1 MIWRQ
6 VKQRMVKS
14 EHPFLFHLK
23 FVKMKTFF
31 SILALKQPNSEKRIF
46 AVYKYSRRSLKRILL
61 PKFLSNNLSVW
72 LFNDWLTPSQILT
85 FSNLIL
91 HKFILVSNSNTSV
104 SKFFYLYPNSMR
116 LEFTSEFSSI
126 SDT

>member
-1 MIWRQ
+1 METS
-6 VKQRMVKS
+6 KTKNGKS

-31 SILALKQPNSEKRIF
+31 PILALKQPNSEKRIF
-46 AVYKYSRRSLKRILL
+46 AAYKYSRRSLKRILL
-61 PKFLSNNLSVW
+61 PKCLSNNLSAW

-85 FSNLIL
+85 FSNLVL

-104 SKFFYLYPNSMR
+104 SKFFDLCPNSMH
-116 LEFTSEFSSI
+116 LEFTSEFASI